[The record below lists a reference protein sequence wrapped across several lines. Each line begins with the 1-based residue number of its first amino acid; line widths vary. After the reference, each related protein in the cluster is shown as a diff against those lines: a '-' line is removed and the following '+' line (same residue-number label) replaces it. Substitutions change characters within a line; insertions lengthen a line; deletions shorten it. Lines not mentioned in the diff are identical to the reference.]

1 VEFTFR
7 ARAGKLLDLGGSYTY
22 TDTEAE
28 GSPAGFGLTPGS
40 RLLRRPRHTAA
51 LDVHGRFAAQ
61 RAGVSL
67 TGLYVGERA
76 DIDPVSFGVVEA
88 GDYLLFNLAFSYDLP
103 RGVRLLARVDNLL
116 DEDYQDVLGFGTP
129 RSTHRCHTGS

>member
-1 VEFTFR
+1 
-7 ARAGKLLDLGGSYTY
+7 
-22 TDTEAE
+22 
-28 GSPAGFGLTPGS
+28 
-40 RLLRRPRHTAA
+40 
-51 LDVHGRFAAQ
+51 
-61 RAGVSL
+61 
-67 TGLYVGERA
+67 LYVGERA

-129 RSTHRCHTGS
+129 GFSAYAGVSVRWQPATSRSRSGLTP